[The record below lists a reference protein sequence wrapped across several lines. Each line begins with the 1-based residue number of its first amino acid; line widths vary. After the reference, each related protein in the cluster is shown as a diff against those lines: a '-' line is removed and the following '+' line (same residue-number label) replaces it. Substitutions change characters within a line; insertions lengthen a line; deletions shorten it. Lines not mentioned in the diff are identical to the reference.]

1 MKAFHK
7 LNKWVLF
14 VFLYVFPFLINYK
27 PPVFIWKKKKRTVS
41 LTSIDWS
48 LLTCLFQ
55 PWVSLQFPHTEPE
68 AQHLSILPE
77 LRELRAEFRTT
88 KASWPPH
95 PPGLSQPFPQ
105 PHRFLF
111 VLLGAS
117 RQTLRIPEPPRPP
130 TPFTDPAKLAEKPQL
145 LLYIQ
150 ARHLQEGQGQVES

>member
-7 LNKWVLF
+7 LNKWILF
-14 VFLYVFPFLINYK
+14 VFLYVFPFLMNYK
-27 PPVFIWKKKKRTVS
+27 PPVFIWKEKNSFPNKYWLVPSHLPLSALSKPAVPTYRTWGS
-41 LTSIDWS
+41 AP
-48 LLTCLFQ
+48 Q
-55 PWVSLQFPHTEPE
+55 YPPWAL
-68 AQHLSILPE
+68 
-77 LRELRAEFRTT
+77 ELRAEFRTT

-105 PHRFLF
+105 PHRLLF